1 MAAKTSAA
9 GVAKAKTYLSRQQ
22 PYMKFSQER
31 NKDADMVG
39 VPVPA
44 RGKQLGAEW
53 AQAKKELGIAVAP
66 KKKTKATTKS
76 KAKKTSKK

>member
-53 AQAKKELGIAVAP
+53 AQAKKELGIAVPA
-66 KKKTKATTKS
+66 KKKTTSTKS
-76 KAKKTSKK
+76 KTKTKTSKK